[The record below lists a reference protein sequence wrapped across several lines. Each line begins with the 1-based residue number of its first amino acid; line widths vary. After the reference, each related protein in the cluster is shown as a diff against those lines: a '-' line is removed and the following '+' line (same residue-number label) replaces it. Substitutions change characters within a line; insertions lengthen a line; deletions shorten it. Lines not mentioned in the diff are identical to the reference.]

1 MAEVAEIF
9 REKIDIPGSTPRIAP
24 RHLFLCSDQPGP
36 HRAMSLFTDKEII
49 MSTDN
54 KKVTQ
59 EAGRWLRVGMLTL
72 TTLGPIVNVVAAR
85 LRERAAAQRAQTMK
99 QAQSLRGELAERGGK
114 LSQAVVERG
123 SQLTHDLAER
133 GSKATLLLMERGSEM
148 TRDLAQQGGKVS
160 QQLMKR
166 GSQASR
172 EIGKR
177 SRKAART
184 TTRELTGR
192 RGTRWTLLGFAI
204 GLLVAG
210 AAAYLF
216 MQKRM
221 RRLSLEEEDEHIE
234 LAHNGH
240 RESAGRTAER
250 GHPVDQ
256 HELAPVTAAPAP
268 EVETAAVAVAA
279 QPAAQEAHATPANA
293 AFLGIVS
300 TRHYY
305 PVETPLDQLIAPGS
319 KPQEIIYFGS
329 EEEAKSQGFSPVES

>member
-1 MAEVAEIF
+1 
-9 REKIDIPGSTPRIAP
+9 
-24 RHLFLCSDQPGP
+24 
-36 HRAMSLFTDKEII
+36 
-49 MSTDN
+49 MSTNN

-85 LRERAAAQRAQTMK
+85 LRERAAAQRAQAIQ

-123 SQLTHDLAER
+123 SQVTRDLAER
-133 GSKATLLLMERGSEM
+133 GSKATQLLMERSSEV

-166 GSQASR
+166 GSKASK

-177 SRKAART
+177 SRKASRAGKELARRSQRASKEIGKRSRT
-184 TTRELTGR
+184 AVRQTTRELSGR

-204 GLLVAG
+204 GLVVAG

-216 MQKRM
+216 MQRRM
-221 RRLSLEEEDEHIE
+221 RRLSLEEEDQHIE

-240 RESAGRTAER
+240 RESADRAAER
-250 GHPVDQ
+250 LHPADQ
-256 HELAPVTAAPAP
+256 HELTPVTAAPAP

-279 QPAAQEAHATPANA
+279 QPAAQEKRTTPANA

-305 PVETPLDQLIAPGS
+305 PIETPLDQLIAPGS

>member
-1 MAEVAEIF
+1 
-9 REKIDIPGSTPRIAP
+9 
-24 RHLFLCSDQPGP
+24 
-36 HRAMSLFTDKEII
+36 

-85 LRERAAAQRAQTMK
+85 LRERAAPQRAQATQ
-99 QAQSLRGELAERGGK
+99 QAHSLRGELAERGGK
-114 LSQAVVERG
+114 LSQAVVERS
-123 SQLTHDLAER
+123 SQVTRDLAER
-133 GSKATLLLMERGSEM
+133 GSKATQLLMERGSEM
-148 TRDLAQQGGKVS
+148 THDLAQQGGKVS

-166 GSQASR
+166 GSKASKEISKR
-172 EIGKR
+172 GRRASKEIGKH
-177 SRKAART
+177 SRKAARQ

-204 GLLVAG
+204 GLVVAG

-216 MQKRM
+216 MQRRM
-221 RRLSLEEEDEHIE
+221 RRLSLDEEDQPIE
-234 LAHNGH
+234 LVHNGH
-240 RESAGRTAER
+240 RESTDRAAER
-250 GHPVDQ
+250 LHPADQ
-256 HELAPVTAAPAP
+256 HELTPVTAAPAP

-279 QPAAQEAHATPANA
+279 QPAAQEKRTTPANA

-305 PVETPLDQLIAPGS
+305 PIETPLDQLIAPGS
-319 KPQEIIYFGS
+319 KPQEIIYFGT